1 MIRLSQLSNFTASED
16 TKLHQALALVNY
28 ALKDEKFK
36 AIFMACKFDNTN
48 DTNAEIWA
56 NVNKDGSVSSLDI
69 EMLSW
74 WSNHVYHTIAYE
86 EDNKI
91 VFNRYYFDNES
102 LPALANTIF
111 HEWGHACGYSH
122 ASSTDYLSEP
132 YQSGNKLEQFLEAMT
147 AEEFKAYL
155 FSAMSFANTTPV
167 ASSPAPTCT
176 VSGTATT
183 S

>member
-1 MIRLSQLSNFTASED
+1 MIKLSQLSNFTPSED

-28 ALKDEKFK
+28 ALTDEKFK
-36 AIFMACKFDNTN
+36 AIYMALKFDNTN

-56 NVNKDGSVSSLDI
+56 NVSKDGSVSSLDI

-74 WSNHVYHTIAYE
+74 WSNHVEHTIAYE
-86 EDNKI
+86 ENNQI
-91 VFNRYYFDNES
+91 VFNRYYFDDET

-122 ASSTDYLSEP
+122 ASPTDYLSQP
-132 YQSGNKLEQFLEAMT
+132 YQSGNALETFLEAMSDD
-147 AEEFKAYL
+147 EFQAYL
-155 FSAMSFANTTPV
+155 LAAMSFSNIPPV
-167 ASSPAPTCT
+167 ASSPAPSS

-183 S
+183 